1 VIVRATKLNLAVM
14 SGEVRAGKDLCS
26 HGALELFAYKAMAP
40 LSRLLLDVDCEMID
54 KGWAVF
60 THKAP
65 TVHQRP
71 KVSAL
76 HLSQCS

>member
-1 VIVRATKLNLAVM
+1 VLTILLQED
-14 SGEVRAGKDLCS
+14 SSS

-40 LSRLLLDVDCEMID
+40 LSRLLLDVDCGMID
-54 KGWAVF
+54 KDWAVF

-65 TVHQRP
+65 TVHWQP

-76 HLSQCS
+76 HLSQ